1 MQSREECKIHKA
13 TIGPLDR
20 HEGPRLD
27 DGGFM
32 VIETNNE
39 ACAQLQLALH
49 TRWSLAPTLELQLPA
64 PIG

>member
-1 MQSREECKIHKA
+1 M
-13 TIGPLDR
+13 G
-20 HEGPRLD
+20 RLTD
-27 DGGFM
+27 TKVRGFM
-32 VIETNNE
+32 VTETNNE